1 MDISQL
7 REEINKDPILAALS
21 RLAKEKRIPFFLV
34 GGYLRDLLLG
44 THARDYDFALPKE
57 ASSSIERIE
66 ETLCLHFFK
75 VGKEEANTITY
86 RIIKEEMS
94 VDITFIQGETIEEDL
109 KRRDFTINAMAFS
122 LRDETFHRVGGSL
135 EDMDQKLI
143 RTVSSDSIDQDPLR
157 MLRAVRYLCS
167 LEGFHMDEHLIREIS
182 SKKGQIR
189 RIPGER
195 IKIELDQILL
205 SPRAF
210 VGMKFLYESTLLL
223 TLFPELEG
231 LKSLGQGEYHHL
243 NVLPHILL
251 MIEKISWALEWVA
264 QRGAKVSITEED
276 RLSLYYAALF
286 HDIGKQDT
294 YSEDEKGRIHFYTH
308 ESYSCQKAEGIMERL
323 RFSNQLMN
331 RILRII
337 QHHMRIHNLPGGTK
351 EGALKRLVN
360 QMGEE
365 TPLLV
370 LHTLADKEASRGIL
384 SIQVDEVVESHCLQI
399 LELFKEK
406 DIVHPPPLI
415 NGHDVM
421 VLGYSAGP
429 QVGQILDFIRQKQVE
444 GEIRNREE
452 ALRILEEKF
461 GKEGVRR

>member
-1 MDISQL
+1 
-7 REEINKDPILAALS
+7 
-21 RLAKEKRIPFFLV
+21 
-34 GGYLRDLLLG
+34 
-44 THARDYDFALPKE
+44 
-57 ASSSIERIE
+57 
-66 ETLCLHFFK
+66 
-75 VGKEEANTITY
+75 
-86 RIIKEEMS
+86 
-94 VDITFIQGETIEEDL
+94 
-109 KRRDFTINAMAFS
+109 
-122 LRDETFHRVGGSL
+122 
-135 EDMDQKLI
+135 
-143 RTVSSDSIDQDPLR
+143 
-157 MLRAVRYLCS
+157 
-167 LEGFHMDEHLIREIS
+167 
-182 SKKGQIR
+182 
-189 RIPGER
+189 
-195 IKIELDQILL
+195 
-205 SPRAF
+205 
-210 VGMKFLYESTLLL
+210 
-223 TLFPELEG
+223 
-231 LKSLGQGEYHHL
+231 
-243 NVLPHILL
+243 

-294 YSEDEKGRIHFYTH
+294 HSEDRGGRVHFYTH
-308 ESYSCQKAEGIMERL
+308 ESYSCQRAEGIMERL

-406 DIVHPPPLI
+406 DIIHPPPLV

-421 VLGYSAGP
+421 ALGYSPGQ
-429 QVGQILDFIRQKQVE
+429 QVGQILDFIRQMQVE
-444 GEIRNREE
+444 GEIKNREE
-452 ALRILEEKF
+452 ALSILEEKF